1 MELDEYACAAIKASE
16 GDKTS
21 AAACLSETRHSTTVT
36 ADNIDTGQFSS
47 NDLSLSFY
55 VKNHYSYC
63 ISSGI

>member
-1 MELDEYACAAIKASE
+1 MELDECVCAAIKSSE

-21 AAACLSETRHSTTVT
+21 AAACLSETWYSTTVT
-36 ADNIDTGQFSS
+36 ADNVDAFQFSS